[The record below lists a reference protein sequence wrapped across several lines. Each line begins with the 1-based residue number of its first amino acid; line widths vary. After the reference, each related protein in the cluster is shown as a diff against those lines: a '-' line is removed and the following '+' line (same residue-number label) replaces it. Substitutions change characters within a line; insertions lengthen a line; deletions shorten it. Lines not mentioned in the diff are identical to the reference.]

1 MALQAAAVANPTS
14 RLLWFLWHGQVLLY
28 KELLLLFLK
37 SAHDGVPYSGWCFGM
52 NGWLICSKAVWVH
65 TDTEPVVDL
74 SDWLSNMGCWQLL
87 DWQPYP
93 PEARLTLLWTP
104 TQLSHPTSTSLSR
117 PLSSPP
123 RILLHVGMQLHE
135 YLRFLLSLTISLSF
149 PYVSCRI
156 IITVVQIHY
165 ITVTIIFCHSQVS
178 LSSFRAS
185 SRSLPDLWNVSLFW
199 LVWESLS
206 SRLIYIKWRDV
217 QTFLSSINITHV

>member
-1 MALQAAAVANPTS
+1 MVWVIEQQCQKWFNYHLVWPLPHFIIIPLVRATICISWRTKPSRRCYTVSIQQLPCECTLDNCMALQAAAVANPTS

-104 TQLSHPTSTSLSR
+104 TQLPHPT
-117 PLSSPP
+117 
-123 RILLHVGMQLHE
+123 HQLHSHGLCPLHQE
-135 YLRFLLSLTISLSF
+135 YC
-149 PYVSCRI
+149 YM
-156 IITVVQIHY
+156 
-165 ITVTIIFCHSQVS
+165 
-178 LSSFRAS
+178 
-185 SRSLPDLWNVSLFW
+185 
-199 LVWESLS
+199 
-206 SRLIYIKWRDV
+206 
-217 QTFLSSINITHV
+217 